1 MISKLHSREY
11 NDEAKRFIDAHKK
24 LKNEIMLEK
33 LQAVNG
39 FVYIIKDAS
48 VTKIGGLDIPEPS
61 LKRPNTGKIIS
72 VGNLVQDK
80 NIKKGRTALFN
91 KQAGGE
97 IEMFDTEITVV
108 NGNDQ
113 IHGVII

>member
-1 MISKLHSREY
+1 MSIER
-11 NDEAKRFIDAHKK
+11 
-24 LKNEIMLEK
+24 

-39 FVYIIKDAS
+39 FAYLIKDAPE
-48 VTKIGGLDIPEPS
+48 TKVGGLDIPELS
-61 LKRPNTGKIIS
+61 LKRPNSGKILT

-97 IEMFDTEITVV
+97 INIFGQEITIV
-108 NGNDQ
+108 NANDQ
-113 IHGVII
+113 IHGVIL

>member
-1 MISKLHSREY
+1 MTNINPSQKDVNFDTSVKLSSF
-11 NDEAKRFIDAHKK
+11 DK
-24 LKNEIMLEK
+24 LSN

-39 FVYIIKDAS
+39 FVYLIKDAPK
-48 VTKIGGLDIPEPS
+48 TKVGGLDIPEPS
-61 LKRPNTGKIIS
+61 LKRPNTGKVIS
-72 VGNLVQDK
+72 VGNLVMDK
-80 NIKKGRTALFN
+80 NIKKGRIALFN

-97 IEMFDTEITVV
+97 IEIFDTEITVV

>member
-1 MISKLHSREY
+1 MSI
-11 NDEAKRFIDAHKK
+11 
-24 LKNEIMLEK
+24 EK

-39 FVYIIKDAS
+39 FVYIIKDAPK
-48 VTKIGGLDIPEPS
+48 TKVGGLDIPEPS
-61 LKRPNTGKIIS
+61 LKKPNTGKVLS

-97 IEMFDTEITVV
+97 IDIFDTEITVV

-113 IHGVII
+113 IHGIIL